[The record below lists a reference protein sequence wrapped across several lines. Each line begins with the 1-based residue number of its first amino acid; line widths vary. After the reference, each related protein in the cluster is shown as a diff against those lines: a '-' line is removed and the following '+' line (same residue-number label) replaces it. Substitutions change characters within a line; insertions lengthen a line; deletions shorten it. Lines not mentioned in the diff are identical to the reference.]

1 MAKLTYEH
9 LQASFNLQM
18 KGDQDNRVE
27 LLRDVLS
34 AMGHPERRYKVI
46 HIAGTNG
53 KGSTGRLLSL
63 LLQESGM
70 RVGHFNS
77 PAMIDQRE
85 QIKINGQKISKQDFV
100 TAYQQITA
108 VLPAPFQPSD
118 FTIFEWWTLIMLQAF
133 ANAKVDWAV
142 IEVGLGG
149 TNDATNCIDAPQLA
163 VITHLA
169 LDHTKILGPTIED
182 IATAK
187 AGIIKRGT
195 ANVVLAPHQAKQAR
209 RVIELRAHKL
219 GVLLVDSARQATVMT
234 VGQPTLAGQPLIIK
248 SKSVPETMGKLR
260 LLGDY
265 QLDNLTTVLAS
276 VDCLRQQ
283 GVPLTNCELITAI
296 EGATL
301 PGRFQQLD
309 RQPAVVV
316 DGAHNPDGTR
326 RLVESIKHLGLD
338 RRPLALVVG
347 FLADKDVAA
356 MVKQYQSLPAEVFV
370 VTPDNPARALAAEK
384 LTQMWPG
391 TRPCSSSSSAL
402 SRAKQAVGE
411 KGCVIVAGSFYLIK
425 EIEKLYQH

>member
-9 LQASFNLQM
+9 LQASFNRQM

-34 AMGHPERRYKVI
+34 AIGHPERRYKVI

-100 TAYQQITA
+100 TAYQQIAA

-219 GVLLVDSARQATVMT
+219 GVSLVDSARQATVMT

-248 SKSVPETMGKLR
+248 SKRVPETMVKLR

-283 GVPLTNCELITAI
+283 GVSLTNYELITAI

-326 RLVESIKHLGLD
+326 QLVESINHLGLD

-370 VTPDNPARALAAEK
+370 VTPDNPARSLAAEK
-384 LTQMWPG
+384 LAQMWPG
-391 TRPCSSSSSAL
+391 ARPCSSSSSAL

>member
-9 LQASFNLQM
+9 LQASFNRQM

-34 AMGHPERRYKVI
+34 AIGHPERRYKVI

-100 TAYQQITA
+100 TAYQQIAA

-195 ANVVLAPHQAKQAR
+195 ANVVLAPHQVKQAR

-219 GVLLVDSARQATVMT
+219 GVSLVDSARQATVMT

-248 SKSVPETMGKLR
+248 SKRVPETMVKLR

-283 GVPLTNCELITAI
+283 GVSLTNYELITAI

-326 RLVESIKHLGLD
+326 QLVESINHLGLD

-370 VTPDNPARALAAEK
+370 VTPDNPARSLAAEK
-384 LTQMWPG
+384 LAQMWPG
-391 TRPCSSSSSAL
+391 ARPCSSSSSAL

>member
-1 MAKLTYEH
+1 M
-9 LQASFNLQM
+9 
-18 KGDQDNRVE
+18 V
-27 LLRDVLS
+27 
-34 AMGHPERRYKVI
+34 
-46 HIAGTNG
+46 
-53 KGSTGRLLSL
+53 
-63 LLQESGM
+63 
-70 RVGHFNS
+70 
-77 PAMIDQRE
+77 
-85 QIKINGQKISKQDFV
+85 
-100 TAYQQITA
+100 
-108 VLPAPFQPSD
+108 
-118 FTIFEWWTLIMLQAF
+118 
-133 ANAKVDWAV
+133 
-142 IEVGLGG
+142 
-149 TNDATNCIDAPQLA
+149 
-163 VITHLA
+163 
-169 LDHTKILGPTIED
+169 
-182 IATAK
+182 
-187 AGIIKRGT
+187 
-195 ANVVLAPHQAKQAR
+195 
-209 RVIELRAHKL
+209 
-219 GVLLVDSARQATVMT
+219 
-234 VGQPTLAGQPLIIK
+234 
-248 SKSVPETMGKLR
+248 KLR

-384 LTQMWPG
+384 LAQMWPG